1 MNKKIFIQSLGC
13 PKNLVDS
20 EVMLGLLK
28 QAGYRVSDTPEEANI
43 LLVNTCGF
51 IQPAVEESIDEILE
65 FARLKRKE
73 PDKKLVVTGCLVQ
86 RYREGLKEQLPE
98 VNLFVGTDEFHN
110 IVAHLKQCES
120 GESRMLKISGQR
132 FLLNSSFPRLL
143 STPSHRAY
151 MKITEGC
158 SNRCA
163 YCLIPAIRGP
173 MRSRRPS
180 DLILEAKRLAD
191 NGVKELTLIAQDL
204 TAYGRDMNVGV
215 NLESLLGEL
224 LSNCAIPWIRLLYL
238 HPARLDVS
246 LLELMASSDR
256 LMPYLDVPL
265 QHVSS
270 RILKTM
276 NRGYDRGYAE
286 MLIRNIRKILPGAA
300 IRTTFLVGFPGET
313 KDDAAQI
320 EEFIRTYKLEH
331 VGIFTYSN
339 EEGCPAVNFSD
350 QCTEDEKN
358 ERRNRLMEIQA
369 EISLENNR
377 RMVGKV
383 EQVLVEGVSR
393 ETDLLLEGRTRYQAP
408 DIDGCVYISA
418 GHCNAGDIVEVCI
431 TEAHPYDLVG
441 EIL

>member
-418 GHCNAGDIVEVCI
+418 GHCNAGDIAEVCI

>member
-1 MNKKIFIQSLGC
+1 
-13 PKNLVDS
+13 
-20 EVMLGLLK
+20 MLGLLK
-28 QAGYRVSDTPEEANI
+28 QAGYRVSNTPEEADV

-51 IQPAVEESIDEILE
+51 IRPAVEESIDEILE
-65 FARLKRKE
+65 FARLKGKE

-86 RYREGLKEQLPE
+86 RYREELKEQLPE
-98 VNLFVGTDEFHN
+98 VNLFVGTDEFYN
-110 IVAHLKQCES
+110 IVDHLKQCES
-120 GESRMLKISGQR
+120 GESRMLKLSRQR
-132 FLLNSSFPRLL
+132 FLLNSSTPRLL
-143 STPSHRAY
+143 STPPHRAY

-158 SNRCA
+158 SNRCT

-173 MRSRRPS
+173 IRSRKPS
-180 DLILEAKRLAD
+180 DLIIEAERLAD
-191 NGVKELTLIAQDL
+191 KGVKELTLIAQDL
-204 TAYGRDMNVGV
+204 TAYGRDMNGGA

-238 HPARLDVS
+238 HPVRLDVS

-256 LMPYLDVPL
+256 LVPYLDIPL

-270 RILKTM
+270 RILKAM
-276 NRGYDRGYAE
+276 NRGYNRECAE
-286 MLIRNIRKILPGAA
+286 TLIRNIRRILPDAA

-313 KDDAAQI
+313 KDDADRI
-320 EEFIRTYKLEH
+320 EKFIRTYKLEH

-369 EISLENNR
+369 EIAFENNR

-393 ETDLLLEGRTRYQAP
+393 ESDLLLEGRTRYQAP

-418 GHCNAGDIVEVCI
+418 GHCNAGDIVDVRI